1 MVVALPA
8 DLLELERAVEAAV
21 ASRTLRIPPYPP
33 VALRVQEALGRKEVG
48 LAEVAHLVGADAVLA
63 AAILRCANSAMF
75 RRGAPV
81 TELPQALTR
90 IGAAEVLRLLLA
102 SGLST
107 GAQAVGPLV
116 AARRLIWVEGLAAAA
131 VTQELA
137 RLRGLRTEEAFVVGL
152 LHDFG
157 KIVAAT
163 ALEGILED
171 RREEASHPLED
182 WLALVSRQ
190 HVSVGTA
197 IAERW
202 GLPPLVGEVIAAH
215 HGGTLRCRDPKLL
228 AAVQTADRIVGL
240 TLTRS
245 GVTEADLE
253 GVEGLA
259 RGERAEVAR
268 VVGDVPEFVAAF
280 ETPAA
285 GAWVGS
291 PSVKPAE
298 TPAGEGRP
306 VKFGLSV
313 SVARRPRLFT
323 ASALLPD
330 GLVATGEEPLPENRL
345 LEAKVYARSPFTMWV
360 LTRSCVKATGGF
372 RVELQP
378 FALTGVAREGWDAL
392 EDEQGGA
399 GQGEAGQGEA

>member
-1 MVVALPA
+1 VAALPP
-8 DLLELERAVEAAV
+8 DLLELELAVEQAV
-21 ASRTLRIPPYPP
+21 ASRTLRVPPYPP

-48 LAEVAHLVGADAVLA
+48 LAEVARLVGADAVLA

-81 TELPQALTR
+81 TDLPQALTR
-90 IGAAEVLRLLLA
+90 IGAAEVMRLLLA
-102 SGLST
+102 SALSS

-116 AARRLIWVEGLAAAA
+116 AARRLIWVEGLTAAA

-137 RLRGLRTEEAFVVGL
+137 RLRGLRAEEAFVVGL

-157 KIVAAT
+157 KVVAAT
-163 ALEGILED
+163 AFEAILED
-171 RREEASHPLED
+171 RRAETGHPLET
-182 WLALVSRQ
+182 WLALLARQ
-190 HVSVGTA
+190 HVSVGVT

-215 HGGTLRCRDPKLL
+215 HGGTVRCRDPKLL
-228 AAVQTADRIVGL
+228 AAVQTADAIVGL
-240 TLTRS
+240 ILTRR
-245 GVTEADLE
+245 GLGEGDLKD
-253 GVEGLA
+253 VPGLA

-268 VVGDVPEFVAAF
+268 VIGDVPEFVAAF

-285 GAWVGS
+285 GSWVGS
-291 PSVKPAE
+291 PNVAPAE
-298 TPAGEGRP
+298 APAGAARK

-313 SVARRPRLFT
+313 AVARRPRLFT
-323 ASALLPD
+323 ATGLLAD
-330 GLVATGEEPLPENRL
+330 GLVATGEEALPENRL
-345 LEAKVYARSPFTMWV
+345 LEAKIYARAPFTMWV
-360 LTRSCVKATGGF
+360 LTRSCVKTPEGF

-392 EDEQGGA
+392 EDEQAGGP
-399 GQGEAGQGEA
+399 QG